1 MIARFGLAATTTT
14 AAAAGLYAHTLHRRL
29 HTDQL
34 TSLGNRDALQRAF
47 TRTQRRTQPGGLI
60 GLLLCDLDRFKQIN
74 DRYGHRFGDRALQLI
89 AHELRQFTTGCE
101 LPIRLHG
108 DEFAVLLPAL
118 DEVREAETRARALR
132 QQIATTR
139 HALDGVP
146 LQLSLS
152 VGAAVDTASHT
163 DLSALLNWADA
174 RMYRTKHEQ
183 HVTTLPT
190 SHASAPRLRELPKES
205 A

>member
-14 AAAAGLYAHTLHRRL
+14 AAAAGLYSRTLHRRL
-29 HTDQL
+29 HTDRL

-89 AHELRQFTTGCE
+89 AHELRGFATGSE

-108 DEFAVLLPAL
+108 DEFAVLLPDL
-118 DEVREAETRARALR
+118 DEVRDAENRARVLR
-132 QQIATTR
+132 RQIAATQ

-152 VGAAVDTASHT
+152 VGAAVDTANST
-163 DLSALLNWADA
+163 SLPALLNWADS
-174 RMYRTKHEQ
+174 RMYSTKHHQ
-183 HVTTLPT
+183 RVTTLPT
-190 SHASAPRLRELPKES
+190 SGPTPRQRDLTGE
-205 A
+205 AA